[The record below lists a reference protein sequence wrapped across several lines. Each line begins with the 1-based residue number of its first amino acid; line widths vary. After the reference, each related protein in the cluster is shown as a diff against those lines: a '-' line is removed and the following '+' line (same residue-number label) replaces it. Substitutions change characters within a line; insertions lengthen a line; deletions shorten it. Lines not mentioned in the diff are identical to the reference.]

1 MDELKK
7 LLRKVKR
14 KDRERL
20 LAVLQALRSGDIKG
34 MNVKRLTNSPLY
46 RIRVGDFRITFSID
60 RQRKT
65 VVIESVRQRNE
76 KTYRS

>member
-20 LAVLQALRSGDIKG
+20 LAVLQALRSGDIKE
-34 MNVKRLTNSPLY
+34 MNVKWLTNSQLY

-65 VVIESVRQRNE
+65 VVIESVRRRNE
-76 KTYRS
+76 KTYR